1 MSNIKSTE
9 VGAFQD
15 MLYQQLVAWKY
26 VFFFLAGALIGVALF
41 GRPGWMIKHINLA
54 LLGFGVIITA
64 IAYYGTVI
72 CHELYEINDQLA
84 GRSPELKNWLSNR
97 GDREA

>member
-1 MSNIKSTE
+1 
-9 VGAFQD
+9 
-15 MLYQQLVAWKY
+15 
-26 VFFFLAGALIGVALF
+26 
-41 GRPGWMIKHINLA
+41 MIKHINLA